1 MITTNDL
8 ELSSM
13 SYTSKDFGTLYP
25 ELLDLAKKLT
35 NSWNPATSN
44 ESDPGVVLLKE
55 AAFIGDHNNYNIDK
69 NTLENFLPSATQDK
83 SVKHI
88 CVADGRKFSN
98 MFLSIL

>member
-13 SYTSKDFGTLYP
+13 SYTSKDFGALYP

-44 ESDPGVVLLKE
+44 ESDPGVVLL
-55 AAFIGDHNNYNIDK
+55 
-69 NTLENFLPSATQDK
+69 
-83 SVKHI
+83 
-88 CVADGRKFSN
+88 
-98 MFLSIL
+98 